1 MEDKLT
7 EEQVEEYRDAF
18 RFFDKDESGY
28 ITTKELGSI
37 MRSLGQNPTEV
48 ELQEIM
54 NTVDFDGNGT
64 IDFNEFVNM
73 MININNNTLDEAELV
88 EAFRTFDNDD
98 KGYIFSSELR
108 SVLRYIGD
116 NIPDEEI
123 NDIVKDA
130 RHGFNRK
137 ILFEEFKQMFEV
149 SRQKAAMAKQIRRNA
164 GILFKSTATSPIT
177 ALFCHHRD
185 IETNEHAR
193 T

>member
-7 EEQVEEYRDAF
+7 EEQIEEYRDAF

-48 ELQEIM
+48 ELQVIM

-73 MININNNTLDEAELV
+73 MININNNTLDETELV

-108 SVLRYIGD
+108 TVLHYLGD

-130 RHGFNRK
+130 RHGYNRK
-137 ILFEEFKQMFEV
+137 INFEEFKQMV
-149 SRQKAAMAKQIRRNA
+149 K
-164 GILFKSTATSPIT
+164 P
-177 ALFCHHRD
+177 
-185 IETNEHAR
+185 
-193 T
+193 

>member
-48 ELQEIM
+48 ELQDIM

-73 MININNNTLDEAELV
+73 MININNNTLDEGELV

-130 RHGFNRK
+130 RHGYNRK
-137 ILFEEFKQMFEV
+137 ILFEEFKQMV
-149 SRQKAAMAKQIRRNA
+149 K
-164 GILFKSTATSPIT
+164 P
-177 ALFCHHRD
+177 
-185 IETNEHAR
+185 
-193 T
+193 

>member
-1 MEDKLT
+1 MDKLT

-137 ILFEEFKQMFEV
+137 ILFEEFKQMV
-149 SRQKAAMAKQIRRNA
+149 K
-164 GILFKSTATSPIT
+164 P
-177 ALFCHHRD
+177 
-185 IETNEHAR
+185 
-193 T
+193 